1 MVNSRDEI
9 LYNTAREFF
18 PPLQGEEKYRT
29 QGFNEIALIYGV
41 SELSFRKTAD
51 LINKIRYQKENGTPY
66 RTIRDIT
73 NSEGAKIQKIIDE
86 KSKKIIKDN
95 GLNHKIKNK
104 QEACD
109 SFVQMSSEINKQEL
123 FEVVECLSIKESLKS
138 KILKNPVPYINPED
152 GVDICLDD
160 VGVKKQKDERKNKP
174 QENNCDV
181 ELSAKKKRAY
191 IQNTVIHV
199 GHQGKSYILNSY
211 DVFHALQ
218 LLLSF
223 LIHNELNK
231 KTLTFFIDGH
241 GLFSK
246 VLQYFFWHKKV
257 IIILDWYHLKKK
269 CFELLSMAL
278 CGSKIRNEVLNDI
291 LPLLWHGL
299 VDETVCYLNCIEN
312 KMVKNTTELEHLIS
326 YLKKN
331 TPMIPAYSVRK
342 EIGLTNSSNR
352 GEKANE
358 LLVAHR
364 QKNNG
369 MSWSK
374 SGSISLASITAL
386 SKNKEH
392 ERWFESGEIE
402 FKLAS

>member
-1 MVNSRDEI
+1 MVNSLDET

-41 SELSFRKTAD
+41 AESSFRKTAD
-51 LINKIRYQKENGTPY
+51 LINRTRYQKENGTPY

-73 NSEGAKIQKIIDE
+73 NSEGAKIQKVLDE
-86 KSKKIIKDN
+86 KSEKIIKDN
-95 GLNHKIKNK
+95 GLNCKIKTK

-109 SFVQMSSEINKQEL
+109 SFVQMSSELDDQDV
-123 FEVVECLSIKESLKS
+123 FEVVQCLSIKESLKPE
-138 KILKNPVPYINPED
+138 ILKNPVPYIHPGE

-160 VGVKKQKDERKNKP
+160 VGVKKQKEKRENKV
-174 QENNCDV
+174 QENDCIV
-181 ELSAKKKRAY
+181 ELSVKKKRVY
-191 IQNTVIHV
+191 IQNTVVHIEHK
-199 GHQGKSYILNSY
+199 GKSYMLNGY
-211 DVFHALQ
+211 GIFHVLQ

-223 LIHNELNK
+223 LIHNSINE
-231 KTLTFFIDGH
+231 KTLTFFVDGH

-246 VLQYFFWHKKV
+246 VLQYFSWHKKI

-269 CFELLSMAL
+269 CSELLSMAL

-291 LPLLWHGL
+291 LPLLWNGL
-299 VDETVCYLNCIEN
+299 VDETVCYLNQIQ
-312 KMVKNTTELEHLIS
+312 KTKVKNTKELEHLII

-342 EIGLTNSSNR
+342 ELGLRNSSNR

-364 QKNNG
+364 QKKNG

-374 SGSISLASITAL
+374 SGSVSLASITAL
-386 SKNKEH
+386 SKNKEY

-402 FKLAS
+402 FKLAA

>member
-1 MVNSRDEI
+1 MVNSPGES

-73 NSEGAKIQKIIDE
+73 NSEGAKIQKTLDK

-95 GLNHKIKNK
+95 GLNHEIKTK
-104 QEACD
+104 QDACD
-109 SFVQMSSEINKQEL
+109 SFVQMSSELKDQEL
-123 FEVVECLSIKESLKS
+123 FEVVQCLPVNESS
-138 KILKNPVPYINPED
+138 KPEILKNPVPYIHPGE

-160 VGVKKQKDERKNKP
+160 VGVKKQKDERKNKA

-181 ELSAKKKRAY
+181 ELSTKKKRVY
-191 IQNTVIHV
+191 IQNTVVHV
-199 GHQGKSYILNSY
+199 KHQRKSYMLNGY
-211 DVFHALQ
+211 GVFHVLQ

-223 LIHNELNK
+223 LIHNELNE

-257 IIILDWYHLKKK
+257 IIILDWYHLRKK
-269 CFELLSMAL
+269 CSELLSMAL

-299 VDETVCYLNCIEN
+299 VDETVCYLNHIQ
-312 KMVKNTTELEHLIS
+312 KTKVKNTKELKHLIS
-326 YLKKN
+326 YLRKN

-364 QKNNG
+364 QKKNG

-386 SKNKEH
+386 SKNKEY
-392 ERWFESGEIE
+392 ERWFDSGEIE
-402 FKLAS
+402 FKLAA